1 MAVVR
6 MPDPPRDLAA
16 RVEQR
21 PGLLTVQELVPLTGF
36 KKTAIY
42 DKVATGRIPY
52 LRFDASIRFDPVAIA
67 AWMREHTVPLAA

>member
-16 RVEQR
+16 VVEQR
-21 PGLLTVQELVPLTGF
+21 SGLLNVQNLIQLTGF

-42 DKVATGRIPY
+42 DMVADGRIPY
-52 LRFDASIRFDPVAIA
+52 LRFDSSIRFDPIAIA
-67 AWMREHTVPLAA
+67 DWLREHTVPMAA